1 MRSKMAGRL
10 IGTII
15 FSLLG
20 TLVLPT
26 ASSAQQNLQN
36 FICTP
41 VEVATYNT
49 YTLSLTYTGRV
60 FVRCNG
66 GQVFAVP
73 LTDTAAAARFLS
85 LFTAAFVAGKTID
98 IGYINGDTTGSA
110 FNCTATNNCLPAIGA
125 TIH

>member
-1 MRSKMAGRL
+1 MKNRMAGRL
-10 IGTII
+10 IVTII

-20 TLVLPT
+20 TWGLPT

-36 FICTP
+36 FVCTP

-49 YTLSLTYTGRV
+49 YTVSLIYTGRV

-73 LTDTAAAARFLS
+73 LTDPAAAARFLS

-98 IGYINGDTTGSA
+98 IGYKNGDTSGDA

-125 TIH
+125 SIR